1 MEELKLKK
9 GGEEKMLKPIPFANA
24 ITVVGLG
31 LYVACRVLSLVV
43 PDLLFAVGQSWF
55 HTFSLDG
62 ARTVAPMEL
71 GTFILGGITF
81 GALTWVTSYSAAYL
95 YNRFAK

>member
-1 MEELKLKK
+1 
-9 GGEEKMLKPIPFANA
+9 MLKPLAFANA
-24 ITVVGLG
+24 FTIVALG

-62 ARTVAPMEL
+62 ARTVAPIEL
-71 GTFILGGITF
+71 GTFLLGGITF
-81 GALTWVTSYSAAYL
+81 GALTWVTSYAGVYL

>member
-1 MEELKLKK
+1 
-9 GGEEKMLKPIPFANA
+9 MLKPVPFANA
-24 ITVVGLG
+24 FTAVGLG

-55 HTFSLDG
+55 HTFSLDSS
-62 ARTVAPMEL
+62 RVVASMNL
-71 GTFILGGITF
+71 GTFLLGGIAF
-81 GALTWVTSYSAAYL
+81 GVLAWVTGYAFAYF